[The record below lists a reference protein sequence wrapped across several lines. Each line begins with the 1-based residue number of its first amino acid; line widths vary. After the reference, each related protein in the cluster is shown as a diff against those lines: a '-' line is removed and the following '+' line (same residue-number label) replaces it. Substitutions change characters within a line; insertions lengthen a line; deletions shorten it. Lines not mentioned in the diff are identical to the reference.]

1 MSRIPSPF
9 HRIDTAQ
16 LGISSLRASRSIP
29 DHGKARFAET
39 GRCLNAVIAGTLFRS
54 LPGAPW
60 ACAFYRTRKRVP
72 GTRRPLNF
80 ANSSRALGGTQ
91 TCELPSGSFLLAQ
104 VGAKNA
110 RRRDSRKVLPALCLD
125 LTGASSLDNRQKI
138 YKLTIFSMVQARSCG
153 SETNISMN
161 PLQKNILTR
170 FFFPDSHQWRGESG
184 LGGHRLGVKRCR
196 CDGMQVLADR
206 RRTERTSEGARRS
219 STRRCAFSNKPLT
232 NQEKTKRY
240 IYGDTYKQ
248 DKKTFDKTTYAK
260 GGFHE

>member
-16 LGISSLRASRSIP
+16 PGISSLRVSRFIP

-39 GRCLNAVIAGTLFRS
+39 GRCLNAVITGTLFRS

-60 ACAFYRTRKRVP
+60 ACAFYPLGARSS
-72 GTRRPLNF
+72 LNF
-80 ANSSRALGGTQ
+80 ANSSRSLGGTQ

-125 LTGASSLDNRQKI
+125 LTVTSSLGNRQKI
-138 YKLTIFSMVQARSCG
+138 DKLAIVSMAQTRSCG

-170 FFFPDSHQWRGESG
+170 FFLPDSHNRRGESG
-184 LGGHRLGVKRCR
+184 LSGKRHGRNGVDVDDMR
-196 CDGMQVLADR
+196 VFADR
-206 RRTERTSEGARRS
+206 RRTERTSEDARRS
-219 STRRCAFSNKPLT
+219 RSPQTDISIMPVPA
-232 NQEKTKRY
+232 QEKITVNRTISY
-240 IYGDTYKQ
+240 EGGKQ
-248 DKKTFDKTTYAK
+248 
-260 GGFHE
+260 

>member
-54 LPGAPW
+54 LLH
-60 ACAFYRTRKRVP
+60 CAFYP
-72 GTRRPLNF
+72 LGTRSPLNF
-80 ANSSRALGGTQ
+80 ANSSRSLGGTQ
-91 TCELPSGSFLLAQ
+91 TCELPSGSFLLTQ

-184 LGGHRLGVKRCR
+184 MSGHRLGVKRCR
-196 CDGMQVLADR
+196 CDGMQALADR
-206 RRTERTSEGARRS
+206 RHTERMSEGARRS

-232 NQEKTKRY
+232 NQEKTKRC